1 MGLWAFDP
9 LINLKSDT
17 RGLPMNKNRGFT
29 PLAAVLMLS
38 GSLALTGCD
47 DKPAQ
52 QGAQQAPEVG
62 IVTLKSEPLQMT
74 TELPGRTSAYRV
86 AEVRPQVSGIILKRN
101 FTEGSDVEAGV
112 SLYQIDPATYQ
123 ASYESAKGDL
133 ARAQAAANI
142 AQVTLKRYQ
151 SLIGTKYISQQDFD
165 NAQAEAQQANAS
177 VVAAKAAV
185 ETARINLAYTK
196 VISPISGRIGK
207 SSVTEGALV
216 QTGQT
221 NALATVQQLD
231 PIYVDVTQSS
241 NDYLR
246 LKQELEKGTLKQE
259 NGKAKVELLTNDGA
273 TFPQTGTLEF
283 SDVTVDETTGSITL
297 RAIIPNPDQTLLPG
311 MFVRARLEEGLN
323 PNALLVPQQGI
334 TRTPRGEASAMVVGE
349 GDKVET
355 RQVQTS
361 QAIGDKWLVT
371 GGLKDGDRV
380 IVTGLQKVR
389 PGAQVKVQEVNTDQA
404 SDKKEQ
410 AAAGAQSEQTKS

>member
-1 MGLWAFDP
+1 
-9 LINLKSDT
+9 
-17 RGLPMNKNRGFT
+17 MNKNRGFT

-196 VISPISGRIGK
+196 VTSPISGRIGK

-241 NDYLR
+241 NDFLR

-283 SDVTVDETTGSITL
+283 SDVTVDQTTGSITL
-297 RAIIPNPDQTLLPG
+297 RAIVPNPDQTLLPG

-371 GGLKDGDRV
+371 GGLKAGDRV

-389 PGAQVKVQEVNTDQA
+389 PGAQVKAQEVNTDQA